1 MEFSKGLEEELRKEG
16 IDISVKKEIMD
27 ISSTDIVRLNKQ
39 IGQMVEE
46 DRQMLNQSPG
56 MAARYP
62 ITK

>member
-1 MEFSKGLEEELRKEG
+1 MEFRKGLKEELEKEG
-16 IDISVKKEIMD
+16 IHIQTEKKILD

-56 MAARYP
+56 MADRYP

>member
-1 MEFSKGLEEELRKEG
+1 MEFGKGLEEELRKEG
-16 IDISVKKEIMD
+16 IDISVKTEIMD

-62 ITK
+62 CK